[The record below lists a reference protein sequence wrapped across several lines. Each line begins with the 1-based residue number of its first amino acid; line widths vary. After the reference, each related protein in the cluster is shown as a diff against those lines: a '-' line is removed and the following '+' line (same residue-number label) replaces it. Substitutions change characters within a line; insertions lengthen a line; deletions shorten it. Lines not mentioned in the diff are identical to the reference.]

1 MQLPEW
7 LSVKQAAT
15 ITGLS
20 ETTIRRAIRSGT
32 LKAFNPTGS
41 IRRPT
46 WRIRREDLVAFM
58 EQNRAEGKAP
68 SPPVVLRRRV
78 KSRYFG
84 EM

>member
-1 MQLPEW
+1 MQQSEW
-7 LSVKQAAT
+7 LSVKQAAAVA
-15 ITGLS
+15 GLS
-20 ETTIRRAIRSGT
+20 ETTIRRAVRSGT

-41 IRRPT
+41 ARRPT

-58 EQNRAEGKAP
+58 EQNRAEGQAP
-68 SPPVVLRRRV
+68 SPPVLLRRRV